1 MHTTTLL
8 HELISASA
16 ARNPDSAALTAGAT
30 TLSYQD
36 LDAQVTGFASGLIE
50 LGLDRGE
57 RVGIFLDKRIETVVA
72 SFGTARTGGRRFRTG
87 QSDPQGQSRSATSCV
102 TATPG
107 YWSPPPNAC
116 PSWPRPWITVMT
128 CAR

>member
-8 HELISASA
+8 HELISARRASGL
-16 ARNPDSAALTAGAT
+16 AALTAGAI

-36 LDAQVTGFASGLIE
+36 LDTQVAGFAAGLIG

-57 RVGIFLDKRIETVVA
+57 RVGIFLDKRIEMVVA
-72 SFGTARTGGRRFRTG
+72 SFGTARRAAPSCRSIR
-87 QSDPQGQSRSATSCV
+87 SSRVSRSATSCV

-107 YWSPPPNAC
+107 CW
-116 PSWPRPWITVMT
+116 
-128 CAR
+128 